1 MQIFIKIKDCIRRI
15 RLKYIHSRLRNTSVL
30 YIQGRTLI
38 VAPHPDD
45 EVLGC
50 GGLITRLAMKG
61 QPPYVI
67 VMTGGGASHMG
78 CCELP
83 DDVVVENRRRLTLRA
98 LTILGVPEKNI
109 FFLDF
114 QDGRIDDKDSEMVAL
129 QSLLSNLNPEQ
140 VFVPHRSEGW
150 SDHVWTARIIK
161 SLIPAAVKV
170 WEYCVWFWY
179 YNTWNMDWKQARILK
194 LDARIHALKHKAID
208 AYITPLAPCGNP
220 WSGVLPKVFIDANSW
235 NKELFF
241 KVK

>member
-109 FFLDF
+109 FFLDYF
-114 QDGRIDDKDSEMVAL
+114 GCFPM
-129 QSLLSNLNPEQ
+129 
-140 VFVPHRSEGW
+140 
-150 SDHVWTARIIK
+150 
-161 SLIPAAVKV
+161 
-170 WEYCVWFWY
+170 
-179 YNTWNMDWKQARILK
+179 
-194 LDARIHALKHKAID
+194 
-208 AYITPLAPCGNP
+208 
-220 WSGVLPKVFIDANSW
+220 
-235 NKELFF
+235 
-241 KVK
+241 